1 MISIDNIYMD
11 YDNNEILSN
20 ISYKFDNNKIYGLIG
35 KNGVGKTT
43 LLKTICRLIR
53 SNKGNLFLDDKCIN
67 SKDFLSLPITY
78 IGDSS
83 VYYSDLTLKEH
94 LLLMCNI
101 KNFSK
106 RESINKIKSL
116 LDTLKLEK
124 YQYSFPDTLSKG
136 TLQRMSIAIGI
147 IRNEPNILMDEPFN
161 GLDPVQVESV
171 ENLIMSEREKD
182 KTIIVSSHDIE
193 SLNKICDVYL
203 ILKNGKLLDYV
214 PRDLTKKNITTMIR
228 DSYEN

>member
-53 SNKGNLFLDDKCIN
+53 SNKGNIFLDDKCIN
-67 SKDFLSLPITY
+67 KKDFLSLPITY

-101 KNFSK
+101 KSFSK
-106 RESINKIKSL
+106 KESINKIKSL
-116 LDTLKLEK
+116 LVTLKLEK
-124 YQYSFPDTLSKG
+124 YQDSFPDTLSKG

-214 PRDLTKKNITTMIR
+214 PKDLTKKNITTMIR